1 MIYPQLHCGFYL
13 FNNKIYISRQDL
25 LDDILLG
32 IELREKKFG
41 IPHDVNVQTRRD
53 SRATYCFNEP
63 VFKMIDW
70 TLEPSQSLKELYV
83 ERCQQLRDKYSYL
96 ILSYSGGADSHEILY
111 TFLDNNIFIDEI
123 QVVHYSKALAKFDM
137 NILADDIALRQLL
150 EYETIVKPQLKIIAE
165 RSPNTKITL
174 LDASDFTVD
183 EILNNRFDFMGMGKY
198 KETNSTFIVQTTPY
212 TRNFFQQLTNNEQR
226 TFKNN
231 TGFIRGVEKPILNI
245 TNNQLRFSFSDA
257 SMHTVKLIQK
267 KQVDDIYTIENFF
280 WTPDCPLIPIKQSH
294 VIKRKLE
301 TEKEFYATFMLNQER
316 VAANQNLNRS
326 HDNAQNIN
334 RKYDELIYYY
344 WNKNMFFAPK
354 HNTESPEFKLVS
366 LIEKNNNALKALD
379 EQNNFFFK
387 KYAKISER
395 RLINKH
401 MFTDPYIIG
410 DLNVTWN

>member
-13 FNNKIYISRQDL
+13 HNNKIYISRQDL
-25 LDDILLG
+25 LDDMLFS

-63 VFKMIDW
+63 VFKLIDW
-70 TLEPSQSLKELYV
+70 SIEPQQNLKQLYI
-83 ERCQQLRDKYSYL
+83 ERCQQLRDKYDYL

-123 QVVHYSKALAKFDM
+123 QVVHYTKAMERLDPT
-137 NILADDIALRQLL
+137 ILQNDLALRQLL
-150 EYETIVKPQLKIIAE
+150 EFDAIVKPQLKIIADK
-165 RSPNTKITL
+165 SPNTKITL
-174 LDASDFTVD
+174 LDASDYTVTD
-183 EILNNRFDFMGMGKY
+183 IISNRFEFMGMHRD
-198 KETNSTFIVQTTPY
+198 KETNSTFIAQTTPY
-212 TRNFFQQLTNNEQR
+212 TRNYFQQTHN
-226 TFKNN
+226 TKYGSYKNN

-245 TNNQLRFSFSDA
+245 TNNQLRFSFSDV

-267 KQVDDIYTIENFF
+267 KQIDEIYTIENFY

-294 VIKRKLE
+294 VIKHKLE
-301 TEKEFYATFMLNQER
+301 TDKEFYATFMLNQER
-316 VAANQNLNRS
+316 VAANQNLNKRA
-326 HDNAQNIN
+326 HDDAQNIN
-334 RKYDELIYYY
+334 RRYDQLIYYY

-366 LIEKNNNALKALD
+366 LIEKHNALEALD
-379 EQNNFFFK
+379 EQNTYYFK
-387 KYAKISER
+387 KYAKIGER

-410 DLNVTWN
+410 DLNVTWY